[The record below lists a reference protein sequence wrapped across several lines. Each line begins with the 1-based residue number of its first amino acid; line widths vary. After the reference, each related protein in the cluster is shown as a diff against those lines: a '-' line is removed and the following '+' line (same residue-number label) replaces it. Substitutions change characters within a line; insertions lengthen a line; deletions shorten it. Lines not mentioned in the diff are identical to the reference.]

1 MATILVVE
9 DRAIN
14 RRFLSTLLKGCG
26 HRVLEA
32 GDGEEAWKIA
42 RSDPV
47 EVVLIDVLAPGMDGY
62 RFLERVRAQPDMPQP
77 RVIFRAPSYIESEAR
92 AFAEASG
99 ALFASKPGHPDGL
112 ISVIEAALAEPA
124 PAASRSG
131 PQREGTHNGE
141 ATAADTHE
149 FMLGIARALQGY
161 AGSLERLNARLDQG
175 IAQRDAQLS
184 VARSAVDQEIKK
196 RIWAEQELT
205 QANYGLRDL
214 VVHDE
219 LTGLHNRRYLD
230 ESLDREESRALR
242 SRRPLAFMM
251 IDIDKFKQINDT
263 YGHAAGD
270 AALRALGGYLMSV
283 ARGED
288 IVCRYGGEEFV
299 LVMAQTP
306 REIIRERAEKI
317 RRGVEA
323 IEIEYEGQPL
333 GPLTVSIGVGI
344 FPDHGNNARDVLRV
358 ADRAMYRAKQGGRNR
373 VEFGGASRM
382 ERSEGSTPPRKGASS
397 G

>member
-1 MATILVVE
+1 MATILIID

-32 GDGEEAWKIA
+32 PDGEEGLKIIQLD
-42 RSDPV
+42 RVDLV
-47 EVVLIDVLAPGMDGY
+47 MIDMLAPVLDGY
-62 RFLERVRAQPDMPQP
+62 RFVQRLRAEPDLVQP
-77 RVIFRAPSYIESEAR
+77 RVVFRAAASIENEAR
-92 AFAEASG
+92 AFADACG
-99 ALFASKPGHPDGL
+99 AYFSPKPGHPDALLG
-112 ISVIEAALAEPA
+112 VIDTALSQPQ
-124 PAASRSG
+124 PAADGIGSSG
-131 PQREGTHNGE
+131 PGSAYGFLLQ
-141 ATAADTHE
+141 
-149 FMLGIARALQGY
+149 IARALQGY
-161 AGSLERLNARLDQG
+161 SSSLERLNARLDQG
-175 IAQRDAQLS
+175 IAQRDSHLAI
-184 VARSAVDQEIKK
+184 ARAAVDQEIKK

-251 IDIDKFKQINDT
+251 IDIDRFKDINDS

-270 AALRALGGYLMSV
+270 AALRAIGGYLMSI

-306 REIIRERAEKI
+306 RETVRDRAEKI
-317 RRGVEA
+317 RSGVQA
-323 IEIEYEGQPL
+323 IEIEHEGHAL
-333 GPLTVSIGVGI
+333 GPMSVSIGVGM
-344 FPDHGNNARDVLRV
+344 FPDHGENARDVLRV
-358 ADRAMYRAKQGGRNR
+358 ADRAMYRAKQSGRNR
-373 VEFGGASRM
+373 VEFGTRVKS
-382 ERSEGSTPPRKGASS
+382 
-397 G
+397 

>member
-14 RRFLSTLLKGCG
+14 RRFLGTLLKGCG

-32 GDGEEAWKIA
+32 ADGDEAWKIA
-42 RSDPV
+42 RSDPAD
-47 EVVLIDVLAPGMDGY
+47 VVLIDVLASGMDGY
-62 RFLERVRAQPDMPQP
+62 SFMERVRAQPGMPQP
-77 RVIFRAPSYIESEAR
+77 RVIFRAPSYIETEAR

-99 ALFASKPGHPDGL
+99 ARFASKPGHPDGL

-124 PAASRSG
+124 PAASKPDQS
-131 PQREGTHNGE
+131 EGGTDSR
-141 ATAADTHE
+141 AAGSAHE
-149 FMLGIARALQGY
+149 FMLSIARALQSY

-175 IAQRDAQLS
+175 IGQRDAQLG

-263 YGHAAGD
+263 HGHAAGD

-323 IEIEYEGQPL
+323 IEIEYEGQSL

-382 ERSEGSTPPRKGASS
+382 ERSEGSTPPPRRGASS